1 MCDETLKTLYEST
14 FEELER
20 LSDSVGNKKN
30 LVVDLSQVERTSFW
44 KRDNSRQER
53 KREARKEKLLKR
65 IRKDVVINSKPSYFF
80 KSVGRNVDSPKTSF
94 SSSPSY
100 ENVSLPSL
108 SPSFTFSKTSR
119 EGKSSDSSSHKNDRM
134 YIGPKDWCQAP
145 LTDEEEIR
153 SLSEFLSSPP
163 NTLDS
168 CSLEEHA
175 KAISQQRR
183 LRRRALARMIQIR
196 RGHSH
201 EELRL
206 SSSRR
211 SRDRRVHPFGTT
223 VRRFY
228 EE

>member
-1 MCDETLKTLYEST
+1 MGDDETLKTLYEST

-20 LSDSVGNKKN
+20 LSDSVRNNKN
-30 LVVDLSQVERTSFW
+30 HVVDLSQVERTSFW
-44 KRDNSRQER
+44 KRDNSREEK

-80 KSVGRNVDSPKTSF
+80 KSVGRNVDSPKTSL
-94 SSSPSY
+94 PSY
-100 ENVSLPSL
+100 ENVSSL
-108 SPSFTFSKTSR
+108 TSHSPSFTFSKTSR
-119 EGKSSDSSSHKNDRM
+119 EGKDSDRSKNDRM
-134 YIGPKDWCQAP
+134 YIGPKNWYQAP

-163 NTLDS
+163 NTLNS

-211 SRDRRVHPFGTT
+211 NRDRRVYPFGTT